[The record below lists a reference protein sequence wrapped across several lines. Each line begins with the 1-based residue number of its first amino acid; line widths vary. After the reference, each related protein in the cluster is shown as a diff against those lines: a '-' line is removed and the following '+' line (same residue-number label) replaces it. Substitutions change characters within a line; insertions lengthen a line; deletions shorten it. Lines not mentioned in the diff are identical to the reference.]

1 MVGVSILTA
10 SGLLGDLRGVT
21 LRLGSGMPSLLPL
34 PAGGRGMFWPARA
47 GADLEAPDHK
57 SRYSAPG
64 RIRCSPWMR
73 GGTKV
78 PLPAD

>member
-1 MVGVSILTA
+1 MVGVSIPAA

-64 RIRCSPWMR
+64 RI
-73 GGTKV
+73 
-78 PLPAD
+78 

>member
-1 MVGVSILTA
+1 
-10 SGLLGDLRGVT
+10 
-21 LRLGSGMPSLLPL
+21 MPSLLPL